1 MAIYEKIVQVA
12 DEITPELVATR
23 RDFHKYAESGWFEM
37 RTSSIIARKL
47 TEMGVDEVLVGE
59 QVCKKDARM
68 GVPSDE
74 ALEASYNRA
83 VEQGGDPEFLPYTKG
98 GMTGVIGIIKC
109 GEGPTVAMRFDIDAL
124 GVIEAQD
131 AEHRPAAE
139 GFASVN
145 YGMMHA
151 CGHDAHATIGLGV
164 AKTLMSIKDQLH
176 GTIKLIFQPAEE
188 GVRGAKSI
196 VENGHLDGVDFC
208 IGSHVSPLKKGDEEV
223 AVTPGSHGSL
233 ATTKYDVYF
242 HGLSA
247 HAGGS
252 PEKGKNVMLAVA
264 TAIMNLYAIPRHS
277 AGTTRINVGTVNAGS
292 GRNVIAD
299 VAKMEIELRGE
310 TTEINDYVVEYATNV
325 IEAAAKM
332 HGCTYEMKVM
342 GGAQSMTSDLAMAE
356 RIRTAAGEVGLKVAK
371 EDSSKSGGSEDY
383 SYMMTRVQEQGGIAT
398 FMRIHSK
405 QSAPGHNR
413 RFDIDEVAIPNAVK
427 IFCAAVYDI
436 VK

>member
-1 MAIYEKIVQVA
+1 MNTYEKIIQTT
-12 DEITPELVATR
+12 DSMTEELVKIR

-59 QVCKKDARM
+59 QVCKREERM

-74 ALEASYNRA
+74 ALEKNYQRA
-83 VEQGGDPEFLPYTKG
+83 MEQGGDPEFLPYTKG
-98 GMTGVIGIIKC
+98 GMTGVIGIIRC

-131 AEHRPAAE
+131 DEHRPAAE
-139 GFASVN
+139 GFSSVN

-164 AKTLMSIKDQLH
+164 AKTLLSIKDQLH

-208 IGSHVSPLKKGDEEV
+208 IGSHVSALSKEGENV
-223 AVTPGSHGSL
+223 AVSPGSHGSL

-242 HGLSA
+242 HGVSA
-247 HAGGS
+247 HAAGC
-252 PEKGKNVMLAVA
+252 PEAGKNVMLAVA
-264 TAIMNLYAIPRHS
+264 TTIMNLYSIPRHS
-277 AGTTRINVGTVNAGS
+277 GGATRINVGTVNAGS

-310 TTEINDYVVEYATNV
+310 TTQVNDYVVAYAKNV

-332 HGCTYEMKVM
+332 HGCTYEMRVM
-342 GGAQSMTSDLAMAE
+342 GGAQSLTSDKAMIDRARGSRE
-356 RIRTAAGEVGLKVAK
+356 GWSHSVR
-371 EDSSKSGGSEDY
+371 SG
-383 SYMMTRVQEQGGIAT
+383 
-398 FMRIHSK
+398 
-405 QSAPGHNR
+405 
-413 RFDIDEVAIPNAVK
+413 
-427 IFCAAVYDI
+427 
-436 VK
+436 